1 MATTKVFMKVHSQ
14 TIHLP
19 KEFHFKGKEVEI
31 FCMGDEVILR
41 EKPVTAD
48 QLFKIL
54 AQMPDDFYAETR
66 VDEPPQEREAK

>member
-1 MATTKVFMKVHSQ
+1 MVTVKVFMTGDSQ

-19 KEFHFKGKEVEI
+19 KGFCFKGKEVEI
-31 FCMGDEVILR
+31 FRRGDEVILR